1 MNFNKRDK
9 RKNDTTLRLLL
20 NKEMKR
26 TKNTIKVQN
35 YFKSLRTINI
45 NKHDNNNLHFTLQGK
60 DVLIFN
66 SASKFDLLN
75 YNLIKQA
82 AGGGQNIKKSNEKY
96 SGNNFYKNLGK
107 N

>member
-45 NKHDNNNLHFTLQGK
+45 N
-60 DVLIFN
+60 
-66 SASKFDLLN
+66 
-75 YNLIKQA
+75 
-82 AGGGQNIKKSNEKY
+82 NIKKKKKISK
-96 SGNNFYKNLGK
+96 
-107 N
+107 